1 MNDNKPQ
8 TIPQLAEQLMA
19 MSDDEKRELF
29 TFEFINDEPKQKV
42 WMPVML
48 RVMPAAVVANRFAEF
63 VQKPRIDPF
72 ILIGYQEYFEFYTNP
87 NNTTD
92 PILPLD
98 EAATRFDP
106 ANTAIDRQLD
116 KRITKGDA
124 VVAMHMVKEN
134 PHVMATIAAFQT
146 FFADYISELKT
157 ETIKQG
163 SYIFGS
169 LNKALNRLD
178 RTMNGNAGLF
188 GGTMALHLMLDQRHH
203 ARQNGLAAGEMPGE
217 LTAEDFARF
226 MPYATARHIFVRRE
240 PEKEAVIC
248 PFAAQFR
255 AAGNATTTRT
265 KDVLANDVMP
275 ALDGEGFLPGDGLW
289 QLHQAVA
296 PLYRER
302 EAELKQ
308 LYMRFYWAGVNK
320 FDVTLPE
327 AVAHEVKAVAATAPA
342 RPAAVGC
349 PYHSAQAVA
358 SPTTSG

>member
-1 MNDNKPQ
+1 MNENKPQ
-8 TIPQLAEQLMA
+8 TIPQLAQQLMA
-19 MSDDEKRELF
+19 MGDDEKRDLF
-29 TFEFINDEPKQKV
+29 THAFINDEPKQKI

-48 RVMPAAVVANRFAEF
+48 RVMPAAVIANRFAEF
-63 VQKPRIDPF
+63 VQRPRIDDF

-98 EAATRFDP
+98 ETATRFDP
-106 ANTAIDRQLD
+106 AATAVDRQLD

-124 VVAMHMVKEN
+124 IVAMHLVKKN
-134 PHVMATIAAFQT
+134 PHVMATVAAFQT
-146 FFADYISELKT
+146 FFADYISELRT

-188 GGTMALHLMLDQRHH
+188 GGTMALHLLLDQRHH
-203 ARQNGLAAGEMPGE
+203 ARQNGLAAGAMPGD

-240 PEKEAVIC
+240 PEKEAVVC

-255 AAGNATTTRT
+255 AAGSVITARADNA
-265 KDVLANDVMP
+265 P
-275 ALDGEGFLPGDGLW
+275 APDGDGLLPGDGLW
-289 QLHQAVA
+289 RLHQAVT
-296 PLYRER
+296 PLYQER
-302 EAELKQ
+302 EADLKQ
-308 LYMRFYWAGVNK
+308 LYTRIYWAGVNK
-320 FDVTLPE
+320 FDVTLDE
-327 AVAHEVKAVAATAPA
+327 AVAHEVKAAAEPV
-342 RPAAVGC
+342 RPAAASGC
-349 PYHSAQAVA
+349 PYHHGKAAA
-358 SPTTSG
+358 APTTSG